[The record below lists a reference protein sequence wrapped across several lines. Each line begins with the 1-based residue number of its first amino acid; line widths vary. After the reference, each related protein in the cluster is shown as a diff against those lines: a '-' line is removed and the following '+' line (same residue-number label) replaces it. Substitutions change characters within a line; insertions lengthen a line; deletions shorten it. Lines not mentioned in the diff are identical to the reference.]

1 MTRAKIKSVFFAVL
15 LLALLACEALAQSI
29 TAPSSFKVGDDTV
42 YNLVSGSGTLVS
54 VSGSDPAVVYVY
66 VSSGL
71 VKITST
77 SGLTAPSTHNS
88 SQWTGNSSIAFSGS
102 ISDVNAALASLSV
115 QGSGST
121 ISIHA
126 LPSGGV
132 YNATNDH
139 YYVLS
144 TVSNIGWSAAK
155 AAAEGSTIRTSQ
167 GYLVTLTSADE
178 ENFVITNLNLST
190 SVVYST
196 AWIGA
201 SDIANEGT

>member
-1 MTRAKIKSVFFAVL
+1 MLSGIQTTTSALVRRTAKLVAMLCLAVTVNP
-15 LLALLACEALAQSI
+15 AALAQSI

-42 YNLVSGSGTLVS
+42 YNLVSGSGTSVS

-66 VSSGL
+66 ASSGL
-71 VKITST
+71 VKITTT

-167 GYLVTLTSADE
+167 WLPGYAD
-178 ENFVITNLNLST
+178 LC
-190 SVVYST
+190 
-196 AWIGA
+196 
-201 SDIANEGT
+201 